1 MNIGKEAILDE
12 AFDRVAQKVFDEALK
27 QENLDPVDRPQVDI
41 VTLEE
46 GKDVVFKATITPVP
60 EVTLGEYKGLK
71 VAKDA
76 VEVKDEQVEEQVK
89 NILNHHA
96 KMVDAEEGATVAND
110 DFITLDFK
118 GEVDGVAFAG
128 GEGKDY
134 PLQIGSHSFID
145 TF

>member
-1 MNIGKEAILDE
+1 MQSLANRVNIPGFRKGKAPRRILEMNIGKEAILDE
-12 AFDRVAQKVFDEALK
+12 AFDRVAQKAFDEALK

-89 NILNHHA
+89 KYLKSPCKN
-96 KMVDAEEGATVAND
+96 G
-110 DFITLDFK
+110 
-118 GEVDGVAFAG
+118 
-128 GEGKDY
+128 
-134 PLQIGSHSFID
+134 
-145 TF
+145 